1 MLTRLVAGWVDT
13 GGSFFD
19 HFYLAGSERSACGD
33 KHRTGSE
40 EVAMRGHAAIKC
52 PACVDV
58 MQRHRATEVTS

>member
-1 MLTRLVAGWVDT
+1 MTRRLVAGWVDT

-33 KHRTGSE
+33 RHRDGSE
-40 EVAMRGHAAIKC
+40 EVAMVGGSAVKC

-58 MQRHRATEVTS
+58 MQRHRAGEVAS